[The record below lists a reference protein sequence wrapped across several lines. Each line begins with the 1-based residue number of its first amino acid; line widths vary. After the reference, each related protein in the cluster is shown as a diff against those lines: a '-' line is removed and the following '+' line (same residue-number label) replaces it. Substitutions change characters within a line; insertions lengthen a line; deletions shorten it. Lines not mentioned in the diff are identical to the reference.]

1 MTTAADLVDRRGQAD
16 IKAAEDLKQAA
27 RQGFS
32 RMTLLDHVTGVRV
45 AATRAAEVLRPHDV
59 NPKVVQRRGETPTTW
74 RWLLDRVDQGS
85 MRANPNRHHEENGKS
100 N

>member
-1 MTTAADLVDRRGQAD
+1 MTTAADLVDRRVQAV

-45 AATRAAEVLRPHDV
+45 AATRAAKVLQPYDV
-59 NPKVVQRRGETPTTW
+59 NPKAETRLIQRGEFAPE
-74 RWLLDRVDQGS
+74 D
-85 MRANPNRHHEENGKS
+85 
-100 N
+100 